1 MEREW
6 EGNKKGNTVFL
17 RASASHTGIFFS
29 FNYGFELHTQ
39 KKYKA
44 KIKKYVMNECFSLSI
59 DCV

>member
-17 RASASHTGIFFS
+17 CASASHTGIFFS

-44 KIKKYVMNECFSLSI
+44 KIKKYKYRLCISNHCG
-59 DCV
+59 